1 MIASDKEAG
10 MVVLFDVLARTSLS
24 MGKREGLYLLPQTVR
39 ACRFQLYSSI
49 FFTLKSICCI

>member
-10 MVVLFDVLARTSLS
+10 MVMLFDVLARTSLS

-49 FFTLKSICCI
+49 FSL

>member
-1 MIASDKEAG
+1 